1 MYRKLSIILLLC
13 VAMLAPSI
21 VTAQSFFAKQRV
33 AVWEIFDRNN
43 DVKLANS
50 TKTTIRAKI
59 EEAFTNSK
67 HYEYY
72 SYSISEVK
80 AALVQQ
86 GITRPT
92 PFDIAKKIREMSV
105 SKGAEVD
112 YVIFSVVKV
121 KMHSNSYDEFV
132 VNLSSELF
140 STTTFKCEKMADV
153 DMLSNPNAIPA
164 ACSELLSALL
174 GERLYV
180 TTTDQPSYQQP
191 NYGSYNSSSNGSQS
205 NYGSSNYGQSSYS
218 RTPQDYTEQATCG
231 LGMKMIYVEGGTFQ
245 MGATTEQGSEADS
258 DESPVHSVT
267 VGSFYMAECEVT
279 QAQWQKIMG
288 KTIYQQRDK
297 ANSSWSMYGV
307 GDTYPMYYVNWE
319 EANQFCQELSAM
331 TGRRYRLPTEAE
343 WEYAARGGNRKV
355 GTKYSGGGVMDAVGW
370 YDGNSGNATHP
381 VKQKRANALGLYD
394 MSGNVWE
401 WCSDWYGD
409 YSSSS
414 QNNPTGPSSGQYRV
428 LRGGG
433 WCSIARGCRV
443 SRRSSRSPS
452 NRFNDYGFRVV
463 CLP

>member
-43 DVKLANS
+43 DVKLATS
-50 TKTTIRAKI
+50 TKTTIRTNM

-140 STTTFKCEKMADV
+140 STTTYKCERMADV

-191 NYGSYNSSSNGSQS
+191 AYSQPS
-205 NYGSSNYGQSSYS
+205 QSSYS
-218 RTPQDYTEQATCG
+218 
-231 LGMKMIYVEGGTFQ
+231 
-245 MGATTEQGSEADS
+245 
-258 DESPVHSVT
+258 
-267 VGSFYMAECEVT
+267 
-279 QAQWQKIMG
+279 
-288 KTIYQQRDK
+288 KTYK
-297 ANSSWSMYGV
+297 V
-307 GDTYPMYYVNWE
+307 GDYYDANGKQGVVFAVTPDGKHGKIVGLNNLGRMNWNSAVSACRNLGNGWRLTSKEDLLAIYKVKSTLNSTLAAVGDELHKAWHWSSTEYNYDYAWYVVMFNGSTDSKSKSGSYYVR
-319 EANQFCQELSAM
+319 AVSA
-331 TGRRYRLPTEAE
+331 
-343 WEYAARGGNRKV
+343 
-355 GTKYSGGGVMDAVGW
+355 
-370 YDGNSGNATHP
+370 
-381 VKQKRANALGLYD
+381 
-394 MSGNVWE
+394 
-401 WCSDWYGD
+401 
-409 YSSSS
+409 
-414 QNNPTGPSSGQYRV
+414 
-428 LRGGG
+428 
-433 WCSIARGCRV
+433 
-443 SRRSSRSPS
+443 
-452 NRFNDYGFRVV
+452 F
-463 CLP
+463 

>member
-13 VAMLAPSI
+13 VAMLAPSV

-43 DVKLANS
+43 DVKLATS
-50 TKTTIRAKI
+50 TKTTIRTNI

-92 PFDIAKKIREMSV
+92 RVDIAKKIREMSV

-121 KMHSNSYDEFV
+121 KMRSNSYDEYV

-140 STTTFKCEKMADV
+140 STTTFKCEKMEDV

-191 NYGSYNSSSNGSQS
+191 AYSQPS
-205 NYGSSNYGQSSYS
+205 QSSYS
-218 RTPQDYTEQATCG
+218 KTYKVGDYYDANGKQGVVFAVNSDGKHGKIVGLNNLGLMPWDNAIAACRNLGNGWRLPSREELLAIYNAKSTLASILAAVGDELIPNWHWSSTEYSSDHAWRVI
-231 LGMKMIYVEGGTFQ
+231 MYYGGT
-245 MGATTEQGSEADS
+245 D
-258 DESPVHSVT
+258 
-267 VGSFYMAECEVT
+267 
-279 QAQWQKIMG
+279 ING
-288 KTIYQQRDK
+288 KNDIWFVR
-297 ANSSWSMYGV
+297 AV
-307 GDTYPMYYVNWE
+307 
-319 EANQFCQELSAM
+319 SA
-331 TGRRYRLPTEAE
+331 
-343 WEYAARGGNRKV
+343 
-355 GTKYSGGGVMDAVGW
+355 
-370 YDGNSGNATHP
+370 
-381 VKQKRANALGLYD
+381 
-394 MSGNVWE
+394 
-401 WCSDWYGD
+401 
-409 YSSSS
+409 
-414 QNNPTGPSSGQYRV
+414 
-428 LRGGG
+428 
-433 WCSIARGCRV
+433 
-443 SRRSSRSPS
+443 
-452 NRFNDYGFRVV
+452 F
-463 CLP
+463 

>member
-21 VTAQSFFAKQRV
+21 VTAQSFFAKQKV
-33 AVWEIFDRNN
+33 AVWEVFDRNN
-43 DVKLANS
+43 DVSLATS
-50 TKTTIRAKI
+50 TKTTIRTNI

-140 STTTFKCEKMADV
+140 STTTYKCERMADV

-180 TTTDQPSYQQP
+180 TTTNQPSYQQP
-191 NYGSYNSSSNGSQS
+191 AYSQPS
-205 NYGSSNYGQSSYS
+205 QSSYS
-218 RTPQDYTEQATCG
+218 
-231 LGMKMIYVEGGTFQ
+231 
-245 MGATTEQGSEADS
+245 
-258 DESPVHSVT
+258 
-267 VGSFYMAECEVT
+267 
-279 QAQWQKIMG
+279 
-288 KTIYQQRDK
+288 KTYK
-297 ANSSWSMYGV
+297 V
-307 GDTYPMYYVNWE
+307 GDYYDANGKQGVVFVVTPDGKRGKIVSLNSLGKMPWENAIAACRNLGNGWRLPSKEDLLAIYKVKSTLNSTLAAVGDELSSTWYWSSTEYSSGCAWLVHMRNGDPGYDRKPYDYYVR
-319 EANQFCQELSAM
+319 AVSA
-331 TGRRYRLPTEAE
+331 
-343 WEYAARGGNRKV
+343 
-355 GTKYSGGGVMDAVGW
+355 
-370 YDGNSGNATHP
+370 
-381 VKQKRANALGLYD
+381 
-394 MSGNVWE
+394 
-401 WCSDWYGD
+401 
-409 YSSSS
+409 
-414 QNNPTGPSSGQYRV
+414 
-428 LRGGG
+428 
-433 WCSIARGCRV
+433 
-443 SRRSSRSPS
+443 
-452 NRFNDYGFRVV
+452 F
-463 CLP
+463 